1 VGADAA
7 HPEGWLAHRG
17 LYRTPEGGA
26 HLRGDIQIPGPDAP
40 EAAALTPTLRPGW
53 LVCPKARKQSQT
65 PADRRICR
73 PPPLLVSRRLDFQTP
88 SPASSGRPFK
98 DASSIQDA
106 RSRPE
111 PCRAGRCPSRDGRPQ
126 PLLLAV
132 AGLQPPCHDARRA
145 KCFGNPSATGAGG
158 AEGEPSATRRR
169 SVGSP
174 RWRACTSRFTHARRA
189 FLSVGPMTRGRV
201 ARTAPGS
208 EEPSLP
214 TACR

>member
-1 VGADAA
+1 VTALSGGRNREVLVARTRLVGADAA

-73 PPPLLVSRRLDFQTP
+73 PPPLRGCRGDLT
-88 SPASSGRPFK
+88 SGRPHGRRPRTRNGWRRDSGRSVTVVRPCRADRGPFR
-98 DASSIQDA
+98 DA
-106 RSRPE
+106 RS
-111 PCRAGRCPSRDGRPQ
+111 Q

-132 AGLQPPCHDARRA
+132 AGLQPPCSLRSRARR
-145 KCFGNPSATGAGG
+145 FGCPSA
-158 AEGEPSATRRR
+158 
-169 SVGSP
+169 
-174 RWRACTSRFTHARRA
+174 
-189 FLSVGPMTRGRV
+189 
-201 ARTAPGS
+201 ARTAGRGRRTFRDPVAGALDLLGGVRYLS
-208 EEPSLP
+208 VRTRSGR
-214 TACR
+214 TSQ